1 MYFSKKIEDILAI
14 KIYHIYMQE
23 RIELIDT
30 TLRDGQQSP
39 LLFDSK
45 KYLFSLDDKKKILE
59 ILIKL
64 GVKYFE
70 LFSPI
75 VSQKEK
81 KDFAELRK
89 FVDIN
94 FKDQNVKILAHCR
107 CHIQDINQAIHEG
120 ADGLNLYIGT
130 SPNAQKSNHGKNLD
144 EIIEL
149 VVPIIS
155 SVKKLHPNLH
165 LRFSGE
171 DAFRTP
177 TKDLFKV
184 YDQVFKYVDLFGTP
198 DTVGIAMP
206 TDVEERMTA
215 LKKRYPKIELE
226 THFHNDRGLA
236 IINALTAI
244 DAGAKYVDTS
254 IWGLAERSGIP
265 STTSILFN
273 MNIINKKLIEGYNL
287 NLCYP
292 VNVTMASILKM
303 HVPFSEPVSLTN
315 KTHSAGVHQQAVLKN
330 KNVYEAHN
338 LEFYGVD
345 RSEIL
350 LGPLSGWHLIAY
362 YLREIIGYELT
373 DDEAKQIT
381 DEFKSMTSKISKRNQ
396 PEKLLLSIA
405 EKYPISKV
413 TLPKTIAKRRVE
425 NI

>member
-1 MYFSKKIEDILAI
+1 
-14 KIYHIYMQE
+14 MQN

-45 KYLFSLDDKKKILE
+45 KYLFTLDDKKKILE

-81 KDFAELRK
+81 KDFTELRR
-89 FVDIN
+89 FVDTN
-94 FKDQNVKILAHCR
+94 FKDQKIKLLAHCR
-107 CHIQDINQAIHEG
+107 CHIQDINQAIHAG

-130 SPNAQKSNHGKNLD
+130 SPNSQKSNHGKNLD
-144 EIIEL
+144 QIIDL
-149 VVPIIS
+149 VAPIVT
-155 SVKKLHPNLH
+155 SVRRLHPTLH

-177 TKDLFKV
+177 IKDLFKV
-184 YDQVFKYVDLFGTP
+184 YDQVANYVDLFGTP
-198 DTVGIAMP
+198 DTVGIATP
-206 TDVEERMTA
+206 RDVCDRINE
-215 LKKRYPKIELE
+215 LKNRYPKIDLE

-236 IINALTAI
+236 IINAITAV
-244 DAGAKYVDTS
+244 DAGAKFIDTS

-273 MNIINKKLIEGYNL
+273 LNIKNPKLVKDYNL

-292 VNVTMASILKM
+292 VNITMASILKM
-303 HVPFSEPVSLTN
+303 QVPFNEPVSLTN

-338 LEFYGVD
+338 LEMYGVD
-345 RSEIL
+345 KSEIL

-362 YLREIIGYELT
+362 YLREILGYELT
-373 DDEAKQIT
+373 DDEAKQIS
-381 DEFKSMTSKISKRNQ
+381 DEFKSQTNKINKRNN
-396 PEKLLLSIA
+396 PEKLLLAIA
-405 EKYPISKV
+405 EKYPIKKL
-413 TLPKTIAKRRVE
+413 TLPKAIAKRRVE

>member
-1 MYFSKKIEDILAI
+1 
-14 KIYHIYMQE
+14 MQN

-45 KYLFSLDDKKKILE
+45 KYLFTLDDKKKILE

-81 KDFAELRK
+81 KDFTELRR
-89 FVDIN
+89 FVDTN
-94 FKDQNVKILAHCR
+94 FKDQKIKLLAHCR
-107 CHIQDINQAIHEG
+107 CHIQDINQAIHAG
-120 ADGLNLYIGT
+120 SDGLNLYIGT
-130 SPNAQKSNHGKNLD
+130 SPNSQKSNHGKNLD
-144 EIIEL
+144 QIIDL
-149 VVPIIS
+149 VAPIVT
-155 SVKKLHPNLH
+155 SVRRLHPTLH

-177 TKDLFKV
+177 IKDLFKV
-184 YDQVFKYVDLFGTP
+184 YDQVANYVDLFGTP
-198 DTVGIAMP
+198 DTVGIATP
-206 TDVEERMTA
+206 RDVCDRINE
-215 LKKRYPKIELE
+215 LKNRYPKIDLE

-236 IINALTAI
+236 IINAISAV
-244 DAGAKYVDTS
+244 DAGAKFIDTS

-273 MNIINKKLIEGYNL
+273 LNIKNPKLVKDYNL

-292 VNVTMASILKM
+292 VNITMASILKM
-303 HVPFSEPVSLTN
+303 QVPFNEPVSLTN

-338 LEFYGVD
+338 LEMYGVD
-345 RSEIL
+345 KSEIL

-362 YLREIIGYELT
+362 YLREILGYELT
-373 DDEAKQIT
+373 DDEAKQIS
-381 DEFKSMTSKISKRNQ
+381 DEFKSQTNKINKRNN
-396 PEKLLLSIA
+396 PEKLLLAIA
-405 EKYPISKV
+405 EKYPIKKL
-413 TLPKTIAKRRVE
+413 TLPKAIAKRRVE